1 MSCFNIPSHVLDV
14 LFLRY
19 PIGVLTELVILYVL
33 FNIPGRVLVNCDLV
47 LVVLTYPTIA
57 LYSTG
62 LGLTKDAVQ
71 LVTHKYRIIVV
82 MFFTYP
88 TDGTL

>member
-1 MSCFNIPSHVLDV
+1 M
-14 LFLRY
+14 
-19 PIGVLTELVILYVL
+19 ILYVL
-33 FNIPGRVLVNCDLV
+33 FNIPGRVLVRYPVNCDLV

-62 LGLTKDAVQ
+62 LSLTKDAVQ